1 MVDTTRDISATDY
14 PGLDDTVLL
23 GQCDVN
29 IYKSSGPGGQH
40 RNKVSSAI
48 RLKHRPTGI
57 TAQGCDHRSQHA
69 NKRAALKRLREKIAC
84 RVRRSVDPAG
94 PLPEVVTSCLFTP
107 KGARADAKKR
117 LRVGRRD
124 KRFWSVGRFLL
135 DILDACGGR
144 LSEAAGAMEIG
155 TSNLVTVIK
164 QDRHLYAAAQE
175 IRKHHGQGPMK

>member
-1 MVDTTRDISATDY
+1 MAKTARDITTVDY
-14 PGLDDTVLL
+14 TGLDDPALL

-29 IYKSSGPGGQH
+29 IFKASGPGGQH

-48 RLKHRPTGI
+48 RLLHRPTGV

-69 NKRAALKRLREKIAC
+69 NKRSALKRLRMKIAC
-84 RVRRSVDPAG
+84 QVRRSVNAG
-94 PLPEVVTSCLFTP
+94 QPMPEVVASCLFVP
-107 KGARADAKKR
+107 KGAGADAKKR
-117 LRVGRRD
+117 LQVGKRD

-135 DILDACGGR
+135 DILDAVGGR

-155 TSNLVTVIK
+155 TSNFVSVIK